1 MKWLQ
6 FILSHS
12 IFISFCA
19 AALCFQT
26 HQLLN
31 VSPHILVY
39 LLVFSTTLAGY
50 NMYWLVSKFYFS
62 NRKVSSF
69 LKANISNLIILFLAS
84 ISSLFCIIKL
94 PYLIIYLLVSTLLTI
109 IYSLPLWPISTKK
122 FFPNIKGYFKT
133 ILLAFTW
140 TYSTVIIPV
149 AESDVSISSIIILFA
164 ARFSFMLMLCS
175 IFDSRDIAV
184 DKLHGLRSLATDVS
198 AKRLKAIML
207 TTFLFYIIAGLLLRI
222 NFTTQYQV
230 LAFIITGIITL
241 YVYYLS
247 TKRRNYFFYYFLVD
261 GLMLISSL
269 LTFVAS
275 ID

>member
-31 VSPHILVY
+31 VSPHVIVY
-39 LLVFSTTLAGY
+39 LLVFSSTLAGY
-50 NMYWLVSKFYFS
+50 NLYWLISKFYFS
-62 NRKVSSF
+62 NRNLPSF
-69 LKANISNLIILFLAS
+69 FKKNISNFIVLFIAS
-84 ISSLFCIIKL
+84 LSTLFCILKL
-94 PYLIIYLLVSTLLTI
+94 PFLIIYVLISAVLTLL
-109 IYSLPLWPISTKK
+109 YSIPLWPISKK
-122 FFPNIKGYFKT
+122 KYFPKIKGYFKT

-140 TYSTVIIPV
+140 TFSTVIIP
-149 AESDVSISSIIILFA
+149 AAGSDVNTSSIIILFI

-184 DKLHGLRSLATDVS
+184 DKMNGLRSLATDVS
-198 AKRLKAIML
+198 AIKLRIIML
-207 TTFLFYIIAGLLLRI
+207 ATFTAYIIAGILLRV
-222 NFTTQYQV
+222 NFTTQSQV
-230 LAFIITGIITL
+230 IAFILTGIITL
-241 YVYYLS
+241 YVYFLS
-247 TKRRNYFFYYFLVD
+247 VKKRNYFFYYFLVD

-269 LTFVAS
+269 LTFVAT

>member
-31 VSPHILVY
+31 VSPHNLVY
-39 LLVFSTTLAGY
+39 LLVFSSTLAGY
-50 NMYWLVSKFYFS
+50 NLYWLISKFYFS
-62 NRKVSSF
+62 NRNVSTF
-69 LKANISNLIILFLAS
+69 LKGNISNVIVLIIAS
-84 ISSLFCIIKL
+84 FSTLFCIYRL
-94 PYLIIYLLVSTLLTI
+94 PYLIYYLIIAGILTI
-109 IYSLPLWPISTKK
+109 LYSVPLWPLPNNISIPKL
-122 FFPNIKGYFKT
+122 KGYFKT

-140 TYSTVIIPV
+140 TFTTVIIPV
-149 AESDVSISSIIILFA
+149 AASEVNISSILILFI

-184 DKLHGLRSLATDVS
+184 DKIHNLKSLATDVS
-198 AKRLKAIML
+198 AARLKNIML
-207 TTFLFYIIAGLLLRI
+207 ITFLVYILAGLLLRI
-222 NFTTQYQV
+222 NFTTRYQV
-230 LAFIITGIITL
+230 LAFIFTGIITF
-241 YVYYLS
+241 YVYILS
-247 TKRRNYFFYYFLVD
+247 IKKRNYFFYYFLVD

-269 LTFVAS
+269 LTFIAS
-275 ID
+275 ND